1 MILPLTFSKKYTKPK
16 NNHPIRQKYDI
27 MPIILS
33 CQRNDLRPK
42 KSTMPK
48 MCYERSKTSEGSNQP
63 SLDWNVFFP
72 QFYSEVILL
81 SELHEF

>member
-1 MILPLTFSKKYTKPK
+1 MKD
-16 NNHPIRQKYDI
+16 QKQ
-27 MPIILS
+27 S
-33 CQRNDLRPK
+33 
-42 KSTMPK
+42 
-48 MCYERSKTSEGSNQP
+48 ERSNQP